1 MRPAAADSWSASNS
15 ASPSSSSPAPAP
27 SASATPTAVMVGTG
41 VGAERGVLVK
51 GGAALETATTITQV
65 VLDKT
70 GTLTMGKMSVAEAKL
85 EPEWENSDAKKKLWW
100 SAIGLAEMGS
110 EHPIGKAIV
119 AAARTSLQLGPADAV
134 DGPASASRT
143 RYRVLIGSVRFLR
156 SHSVDVPKS
165 AITASEDINALATT
179 SSKATG
185 SSGTTNIVTA
195 FGGIDTGHICLAD
208 TLKPS
213 AAAARSTALAVA
225 RAVGIP
231 AGHVDDGVAPDQK
244 QALIKKFQAAGEV
257 VAMVGDGINDSP
269 ALATA
274 DIGIAMASGT
284 DVAMEAADIVLM
296 RPNDMMDVPGAI
308 ALAKGI
314 FGRIK
319 LNLAWAC
326 GYNLVGLPFA
336 MGVFLP

>member
-1 MRPAAADSWSASNS
+1 
-15 ASPSSSSPAPAP
+15 
-27 SASATPTAVMVGTG
+27 MVGTG
-41 VGAERGVLVK
+41 IGAERGILVK

-85 EPEWENSDAKKKLWW
+85 SAEWEGSDAKKKLWW
-100 SAIGLAEMGS
+100 TVIGLAEMGS

-119 AAARTSLQLGPADAV
+119 GAAKTALQLGPSDAI
-134 DGPASASRT
+134 DGTIGDFQPVVGLGINALVEPASASASRT
-143 RYRVLIGSVRFLR
+143 RHRVLIGSVKFLL
-156 SHSVDVPKS
+156 SHSVEVPKS
-165 AITASEDINALATT
+165 AVTAADDINSLAAT
-179 SSKATG
+179 SSKPTT
-185 SSGTTNIVTA
+185 SSGTTNIFTA
-195 FGGIDTGHICLAD
+195 IDGTYTGHICLAD

-213 AAAARSTALAVA
+213 SAAAVAALHRMRIKTAIVTGDQRSTALAVA

-231 AGHVDDGVAPDQK
+231 AEHVYAGVSPDQK
-244 QALIKKFQAAGEV
+244 QELIKQFQAAGEV

-296 RPNDMMDVPGAI
+296 RPDDMMDVPCAV

-319 LNLAWAC
+319 LNLAWA
-326 GYNLVGLPFA
+326 
-336 MGVFLP
+336 